1 MHVNCCSRRQC
12 SLLVQVQI
20 GMSEMVY
27 YRTSP
32 QSMGGQFYRKFLT
45 KEPISKP
52 LKKSLNITLLPLVL
66 QDDL

>member
-1 MHVNCCSRRQC
+1 MEPS
-12 SLLVQVQI
+12 SLNIYCTKDWQKWTRGEKV
-20 GMSEMVY
+20 
-27 YRTSP
+27 TSP

-45 KEPISKP
+45 KERISKP